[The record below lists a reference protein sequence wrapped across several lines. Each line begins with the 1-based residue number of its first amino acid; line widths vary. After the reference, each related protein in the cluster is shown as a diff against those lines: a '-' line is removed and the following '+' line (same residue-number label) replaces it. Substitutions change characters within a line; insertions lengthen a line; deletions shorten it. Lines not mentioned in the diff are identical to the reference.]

1 MKVEFVTFSSKFN
14 LSGHH
19 HQTGTSISLSAWIT
33 APLTVDASSDLIGVT
48 ISHILF
54 AISTFGYVITLIS
67 IWERREAL
75 YNHGNGPGWVA
86 FTFPFANTAI
96 AAGLYQKIHVSRY
109 SYALSVWVLIISAIA
124 AMNIISVNIL
134 FIWKGFYCY
143 QAIDNDV
150 KDKIPPPIE
159 ASVDSRAVIFHD
171 HTGNSSDEEDMA

>member
-1 MKVEFVTFSSKFN
+1 
-14 LSGHH
+14 
-19 HQTGTSISLSAWIT
+19 LSAWVT
-33 APLTVDASSDLIGVT
+33 APLTVNASSDLIGVT

-75 YNHGNGPGWVA
+75 YNHGDGPGWVA

-124 AMNIISVNIL
+124 AMNIISVDIL
-134 FIWKGFYCY
+134 FIWKGLYCY
-143 QAIDNDV
+143 QAMGNDV
-150 KDKIPPPIE
+150 KDKIPPPTT
-159 ASVDSRAVIFHD
+159 ASVDSPVVIFHD
-171 HTGNSSDEEDMA
+171 HTGNCSDKDDMA